1 MVIRARLAVIL
12 IALSCFGCKGPQQA
26 SSAGTGDGVASAA
39 SSPSPGG
46 TQVEYIKDPTLNNMN
61 AIPVTI
67 PTNWKFQGV
76 LFQPGNCIQ
85 GPSSVWRATSPDGK
99 TFAEQMPVLAWV
111 WGTGPMIGFTP
122 KDGCLPLN
130 GPMSAQ
136 DFVKYLS
143 AILQVQ
149 YVSDVPVPAAQN
161 AALQKDAQ
169 ARKQKADEARA
180 TVKFMD
186 GSVAMQGLLQVVLR
200 CTQSLTAGPKGL
212 AGGPGQ
218 PVHVVTTGSA
228 STVNDCQANIAY
240 MAGPVSQYAA
250 MIQQWSAPKMGAG
263 QGTDAWQDAWTKRQI
278 ATTQQQTK
286 KFIDASNARFNAQ
299 QQEYKREAAVQQ
311 QMHEQFLSAMQA
323 GTDASMAR
331 AAQVANTD
339 HTIASDWVD
348 YSLDRQTVL
357 NTNNGQDSKIPNQA
371 KPGGALQK
379 VHGNGTPQ

>member
-1 MVIRARLAVIL
+1 MVNRARLALIL

-186 GSVAMQGLLQVVLR
+186 GSVAMQG
-200 CTQSLTAGPKGL
+200 
-212 AGGPGQ
+212 
-218 PVHVVTTGSA
+218 
-228 STVNDCQANIAY
+228 
-240 MAGPVSQYAA
+240 
-250 MIQQWSAPKMGAG
+250 
-263 QGTDAWQDAWTKRQI
+263 
-278 ATTQQQTK
+278 
-286 KFIDASNARFNAQ
+286 
-299 QQEYKREAAVQQ
+299 
-311 QMHEQFLSAMQA
+311 
-323 GTDASMAR
+323 
-331 AAQVANTD
+331 
-339 HTIASDWVD
+339 
-348 YSLDRQTVL
+348 
-357 NTNNGQDSKIPNQA
+357 
-371 KPGGALQK
+371 
-379 VHGNGTPQ
+379 